1 MKPHWLLG
9 ALACAAISTPAFA
22 QLTDLSGHPMDQLA
36 VIQGLSAVGAQ
47 VVQQNFTGT
56 GCTSKAFTPTKSNFN
71 VSGWGT
77 FTSVSWQLYR
87 SFDQGATKLPITAAG
102 TTLYTWTAAAS
113 ETASEVEYG
122 VQYYAC
128 VNSFS
133 GTSITLRISQ

>member
-1 MKPHWLLG
+1 MNLRTLRV
-9 ALACAAISTPAFA
+9 ALACALIASPAYA
-22 QLTDLSGHPMDQLA
+22 QLKDLGGHPMDQLP

-47 VVQQNFTGT
+47 VVQQTFTGT
-56 GCTSKAFTPTKSNFN
+56 GCTSQPFTPTKANFN

-77 FTSVSWQLYR
+77 FSSVAWQLYR
-87 SFDQGATKLPITAAG
+87 SFDQGVTKLPITAAG
-102 TTLYTWTAAAS
+102 TTLYSWTVPAS